1 MPLSRLS
8 ARIVRE
14 EERQEYEER
23 ERRRA
28 LWVQFCAI
36 TFTARTQKEPP
47 MTKEEY
53 EEEKKAQK
61 RKTPKEPTPAEWK
74 QQAKARKQYEQLH
87 EMVGLAAW
95 HPAHFEQAFRYPT
108 NLFGDPPE
116 VPKPEEDKLTPKE
129 REAISQAI
137 FVQRLKERQAEMTG

>member
-1 MPLSRLS
+1 MPLFRLS
-8 ARIVRE
+8 RRLIRE

-36 TFTARTQKEPP
+36 TYTARSQKEPP
-47 MTKEEY
+47 KTKEEY
-53 EEEKKAQK
+53 EKEKK
-61 RKTPKEPTPAEWK
+61 PKEPTPAEWK

-95 HPAHFEQAFRYPT
+95 HPAHFEQVFRYPN

-116 VPKPEEDKLTPKE
+116 VPKPEEDKRTPKE
-129 REAISQAI
+129 REAIGQALFI
-137 FVQRLKERQAEMTG
+137 EGLRRRKAEMTG